1 MGRALAGS
9 EDQDRPP
16 RRPHRHNAEAALDQ
30 TLPIAAI
37 AIALRLREKPASAFF
52 SWQARIA
59 AAVAAHPGFL
69 SIEFTPMLG
78 EAHEWRMVVQFRDA
92 QSLAAWRASEPRREL
107 HREVLTLLDQTAGL
121 EEAAA
126 PDLHAQGSV
135 TEVITTRVRPGVK
148 TAYLDWA
155 AKIQEAQA
163 AFPGYRGTY
172 LQAPSRQQE
181 FWTTLIRFATPGEL
195 DAWLASR
202 ERGDLVA
209 QSEALVEAWSSHR
222 LAEPFAGWFPAEE
235 ARATPPSWKQAM
247 VVLLVLFPIVVLE
260 LRFLA
265 PVTRGLDAVV
275 GTFIGNALSVGLLT
289 WPLMPV
295 ANRALDWWLRPRSR
309 TARRTTLLGSALMIA
324 LYIAEILAFEW
335 LAHGHFI
342 T

>member
-78 EAHEWRMVVQFRDA
+78 EAHEWRMVVQVRDA

-107 HREVLTLLDQTAGL
+107 HREVLALLDQTAGL

-260 LRFLA
+260 LRFFA